1 MRGGPLIRDF
11 RELFRTEK
19 ARAAHRYVRFSCPSQ
34 PSSERI
40 VRGLPFGEIKAA
52 AARLA
57 KRWKC
62 GTVEV
67 QVARE
72 RRASPHVPVFAVF
85 AEGMLV
91 RTPGGTE

>member
-67 QVARE
+67 QVARAM
-72 RRASPHVPVFAVF
+72 RRCEAYLRNHGLNGLSDDA
-85 AEGMLV
+85 A
-91 RTPGGTE
+91 